1 MVFGGNDADGTAL
14 GDMWEFT
21 PMADQWQE
29 HTLSNLLNVHSPAG
43 QERTDVPAPRG
54 GASLAQVSGVSGYG
68 CCGGGESLLLFGGWS
83 AAALYLADAWVF
95 SRSNDWG
102 TTGSQWTKLPEVS
115 PSPSGRKDFAMA
127 SLGSTTY
134 VFGGQSADSLLA
146 DFWKHDFTD
155 ADKKLDGTS
164 TLHEWEELA
173 PPSGVAGRIGA
184 AMFEHGGYIYLL
196 GGESDQGAMLAD
208 FHKCVRVRAKRVR
221 SRNGAAA
228 SAPLRPPRCVRAPW
242 QAPRRPGTGFSSPFG
257 ELRGKRKEDP
267 APAFRAPLA
276 CAATKC
282 LTPPSRYEPVG
293 GSWLPLTPIPT
304 PIAFA
309 NMAFVDLE
317 FRGDSVFVMGGNGVS
332 GVNDKIFVYD
342 ITADSWSESS
352 QTVDAPGTNST
363 CEALFEVEEERDF
376 AKYTTKAAGGVTSTG
391 VLVQFGGLTDDQTVS
406 PDATVFVT
414 GDKLCSIVADV
425 TTMFG
430 SSDGIAAA
438 VLTES
443 GEEGG
448 GHSLLGFNE
457 GVCGKGGTY
466 EKVSTSDAQNN
477 RTVIQHD

>member
-54 GASLAQVSGVSGYG
+54 GAALAQVSGVSGYG

-228 SAPLRPPRCVRAPW
+228 SAPLRPPRCVRPAASAPLRPSSVASAKKTRHRLFEPLWRAPW
-242 QAPRRPGTGFSSPFG
+242 QAQRRPGTGFSSPFG
-257 ELRGKRKEDP
+257 LRSHQMFNPPLQVRARRGKL
-267 APAFRAPLA
+267 APAHPHPHPHRV
-276 CAATKC
+276 
-282 LTPPSRYEPVG
+282 RE
-293 GSWLPLTPIPT
+293 
-304 PIAFA
+304 
-309 NMAFVDLE
+309 
-317 FRGDSVFVMGGNGVS
+317 
-332 GVNDKIFVYD
+332 
-342 ITADSWSESS
+342 
-352 QTVDAPGTNST
+352 
-363 CEALFEVEEERDF
+363 
-376 AKYTTKAAGGVTSTG
+376 
-391 VLVQFGGLTDDQTVS
+391 
-406 PDATVFVT
+406 
-414 GDKLCSIVADV
+414 
-425 TTMFG
+425 
-430 SSDGIAAA
+430 
-438 VLTES
+438 
-443 GEEGG
+443 
-448 GHSLLGFNE
+448 HGF
-457 GVCGKGGTY
+457 C
-466 EKVSTSDAQNN
+466 
-477 RTVIQHD
+477 